1 MLRALQLAAERQ
13 DRSFELRAATSLA
26 RLWHAGADARQ
37 VRAVLAGVHGLFT
50 EGRDTRDLALAKAVL
65 DELG

>member
-26 RLWHAGADARQ
+26 RLWQADGEARQ
-37 VRAVLAGVHGLFT
+37 ARALLAGVYGLFT
-50 EGRDTRDLALAKAVL
+50 EGRDTRDLALATSVL